1 MSPPGSRRM
10 TQRRRAPVRV
20 AAAAVLGAVLL
31 AACGGTSEPDPI
43 AAPDPPA
50 AEPATAAD
58 GSAEAFTQVF
68 ATATTIDQPFDGASL
83 AGSDAV
89 VWFWAPWCTIC
100 RAEAP
105 DVSKIVERYGDR
117 VTFVGV
123 GGRGSLDEMQG
134 FIDATDTRGLP
145 HVADLDGAIWQAF
158 GVYAQPAFAFIDD
171 SGAVEVF
178 VGGLGEDALADRLD
192 DLTA

>member
-1 MSPPGSRRM
+1 L
-10 TQRRRAPVRV
+10 
-20 AAAAVLGAVLL
+20 LGALLL
-31 AACGGTSEPDPI
+31 AACGGASESSEPV
-43 AAPDPPA
+43 AAPAPA
-50 AEPATAAD
+50 AAPAAAAAD
-58 GSAEAFTQVF
+58 GGATSGGDASTAAAFSQVF
-68 ATATTIDQPFDGASL
+68 ASATAIDQPFDGASL
-83 AGSDAV
+83 AGTDAV
-89 VWFWAPWCTIC
+89 VWFWAPWCTVC

-105 DVSKIVERYGDR
+105 DVNEIVERYGDR

-123 GGRGSLDEMQG
+123 GGRGAIDEMQA
-134 FIDATDTRGLP
+134 FIDDTETVGLP

-171 SGAVEVF
+171 DGTIDVF